1 MMGVSLPELPP
12 SSSDDNINFGDRDS
26 IRRRALQ
33 ALEGRTDFGT
43 GGAQVEIPD
52 FNSQGLLQKSSDRER
67 ECCHVPG
74 FPLQS

>member
-52 FNSQGLLQKSSDRER
+52 FTR
-67 ECCHVPG
+67 
-74 FPLQS
+74 